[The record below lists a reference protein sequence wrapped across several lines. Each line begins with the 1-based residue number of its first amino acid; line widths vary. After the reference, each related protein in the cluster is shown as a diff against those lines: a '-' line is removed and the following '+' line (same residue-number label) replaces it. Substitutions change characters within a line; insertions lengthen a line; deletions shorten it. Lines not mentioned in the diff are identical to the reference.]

1 MRYSGMIKNDIASA
15 PGLCTTFFTQ
25 GCPHKCLNCHNPET
39 WSFTGGK
46 EFTPDILDEIIQS
59 LTEQGIQ
66 RNFCLMGGEPL
77 CEENLFLSYLIV
89 NTIKEKSPKTKIYI
103 WTGYLYEELQRK
115 DNQKINK
122 ILSMAD
128 YLIDGPYVDSLRD
141 VTLEMR
147 GSSNQRII
155 PLNIDNVKKL

>member
-1 MRYSGMIKNDIASA
+1 MQYSGIIKNDIASA

-25 GCPHKCLNCHNPET
+25 GCPHRCLNCHNPET

-46 EFTPDILDEIIQS
+46 EFTPAILDEIIQS
-59 LTEQGIQ
+59 LTAQGIQ

-77 CEENLFLSYLIV
+77 CEENVFLSHLIV

>member
-1 MRYSGMIKNDIASA
+1 MQYSGMIKNDIASA

-25 GCPHKCLNCHNPET
+25 GCPHRCLNCHNPET

-77 CEENLFLSYLIV
+77 CEENLFLLYLIV

-128 YLIDGPYVDSLRD
+128 FLIDGPYVDSLRD
-141 VTLEMR
+141 ITLEMR

-155 PLNIDNVKKL
+155 PLNVDNVKKI

>member
-1 MRYSGMIKNDIASA
+1 MQYSGMIKNDITSA

-25 GCPHKCLNCHNPET
+25 GCPPRCLNCHNPET

-115 DNQKINK
+115 DSQKINK

-128 YLIDGPYVDSLRD
+128 FLIDGPYVDSLRD
-141 VTLEMR
+141 ITLEMR

-155 PLNIDNVKKL
+155 PLNVDNVKKI

>member
-1 MRYSGMIKNDIASA
+1 MQYSGMIKNDIASA
-15 PGLCTTFFTQ
+15 PGLCTSFFTH

-46 EFTPDILDEIIQS
+46 EFTPDILDDVVNS
-59 LTEQGIQ
+59 LNAQGIQ

-77 CEENLFLSYLIV
+77 CEENIFLSYLLV
-89 NTIKEKSPKTKIYI
+89 KTIKEKSPNTKIYI
-103 WTGYLYEELQRK
+103 WTGYLYEELQKK
-115 DNQKINK
+115 DDAKINQ

-128 YLIDGPYVDSLRD
+128 FLIDGPYVDSLRD
-141 VTLEMR
+141 ITLEMR

-155 PLNIDNVKKL
+155 PLKIDNVKKI